1 MGPGGRAYFS
11 LHVADSIEE
20 IAPFYPKWATSLRR
34 GVGFLRRG
42 RRQARWTYL
51 APSVVSHA
59 DGTLQ
64 RLVLDHV
71 EVAREDG
78 LVDVYLLGILEWD
91 DNKDVMAVRELMELG
106 LCA

>member
-20 IAPFYPKWATSLRR
+20 IAPFYPRWAGSLRR
-34 GVGFLRRG
+34 GVGFRRSG
-42 RRQARWTYL
+42 RNVDWTYV
-51 APSVVSHA
+51 APSVVSH